1 MYRTKGID
9 YSGAADRCQ
18 GDTRRKPFKINAYG
32 LPRAD
37 ANPQQ
42 CRLES
47 VAAIWFENRG
57 GLLTVYLADWT
68 ALRGNPAGS
77 SK

>member
-1 MYRTKGID
+1 MPTGERRRGTSPAAG
-9 YSGAADRCQ
+9 GA
-18 GDTRRKPFKINAYG
+18 
-32 LPRAD
+32 
-37 ANPQQ
+37 
-42 CRLES
+42 
-47 VAAIWFENRG
+47 VAAIRFENRG